1 MKHNGLLNPE
11 LSALVARAGHTQMIV
26 IADAG
31 LPIPDAVPRVDL
43 SITAGFPD
51 LLGVLRAIL
60 GELVIENATVASET
74 RVQSAGWYAAL
85 CQDLPQAPLEISH
98 EELKALLPN
107 VLAVVRTGETTPYA
121 NVVLHCGVNF

>member
-26 IADAG
+26 IVDAG
-31 LPIPDAVPRVDL
+31 LPIPDGVSRVDV
-43 SITAGFPD
+43 SITAGLPD

-74 RVQSAGWYAAL
+74 RV
-85 CQDLPQAPLEISH
+85 
-98 EELKALLPN
+98 
-107 VLAVVRTGETTPYA
+107 
-121 NVVLHCGVNF
+121 

>member
-1 MKHNGLLNPE
+1 MKHNGLLNPA

-31 LPIPDAVPRVDL
+31 LPIPDGVPRIDL
-43 SITAGFPD
+43 SITAGLPE
-51 LLGVLRAIL
+51 LLAVLRAIL

-74 RVQSAGWYAAL
+74 RVQSAAWYASL
-85 CQDLPQAPLEISH
+85 CQDLPRTPLEISH
-98 EELKALLPN
+98 EEIKALLPH